1 MKLFLTLIGDTVD
14 GLVSLFKI
22 EVEKLEPG
30 RIWGEEIMVDFLGGT
45 GAFFPIFLSSCGVS
59 YRPTFLIVELFFD
72 IQNAMLWIRE
82 ELF

>member
-30 RIWGEEIMVDFLGGT
+30 RI
-45 GAFFPIFLSSCGVS
+45 
-59 YRPTFLIVELFFD
+59 
-72 IQNAMLWIRE
+72 
-82 ELF
+82 